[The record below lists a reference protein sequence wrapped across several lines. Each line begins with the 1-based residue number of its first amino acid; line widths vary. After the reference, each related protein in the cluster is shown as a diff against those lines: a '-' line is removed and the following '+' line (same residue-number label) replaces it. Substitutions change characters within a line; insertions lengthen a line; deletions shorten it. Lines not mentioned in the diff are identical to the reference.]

1 MAIDPL
7 TAGVDLASTVINKI
21 WPDKS
26 AAEAAQLAAAVA
38 LVMSFFGLIASLVQG
53 QMDVNKAEAASPNAF
68 TSGWRPAI
76 GWVCGLALLFQYI
89 LRPLLMWYGV
99 ITGHQWPPLP
109 GIDDNLWQLMLGL
122 LGLGGLR
129 TFEKT
134 KGVAS

>member
-1 MAIDPL
+1 MSLDPL

-38 LVMSFFGLIASLVQG
+38 LVQG
-53 QMDVNKAEAASPNAF
+53 QMDVNRAEAASPNAF

-99 ITGHQWPPLP
+99 ITGHQWLPLP
-109 GIDDNLWQLMLGL
+109 GIDDNLWQLMLGM

-134 KGVAS
+134 KGIA